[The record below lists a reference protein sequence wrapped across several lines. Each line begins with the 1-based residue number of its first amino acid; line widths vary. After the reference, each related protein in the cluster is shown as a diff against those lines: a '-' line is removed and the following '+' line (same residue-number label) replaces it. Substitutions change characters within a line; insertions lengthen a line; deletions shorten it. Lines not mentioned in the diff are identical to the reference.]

1 MAQALLPNISVGAN
15 LTNAALAAVDL
26 ATQAVDVALRNAD
39 FLTAK
44 ANFSQE
50 VCTHIL
56 SVARA

>member
-1 MAQALLPNISVGAN
+1 VAQALLPNISVGAN

-26 ATQAVDVALRNAD
+26 ATQAVDIALRNAD
-39 FLTAK
+39 VLTAK

-50 VCTHIL
+50 VCTRIL